1 MSSQVQPPQDE
12 SAAPEPAPESKA
24 SPDYRRLDLVA
35 LLSILA
41 VCTAICLLAGPGA
54 LQTVIGAAGIL
65 FAAWRTPRRV
75 GQEHGRRR
83 R

>member
-1 MSSQVQPPQDE
+1 M
-12 SAAPEPAPESKA
+12 
-24 SPDYRRLDLVA
+24 
-35 LLSILA
+35 SILA

-75 GQEHGRRR
+75 GQERDRRR